1 MIIVCIIY
9 LCIYVEVVIRIKY
22 ESVILFVLFFCKFFK
37 CKYNKILVVS
47 IYSLSRLLEGY
58 DRNIVF

>member
-1 MIIVCIIY
+1 MYICRCSY
-9 LCIYVEVVIRIKY
+9 KY